1 MKQTIALGDTGFF
14 TILRGPSPSAVAP
27 IGSLAVHSPHTLF
40 NDLPPVGFLDASK
53 AAQYPRTMPDDILVA
68 IAHPGKRYVYRVPG
82 DREPFV
88 PTNHW
93 ALVRVSSPTV
103 TSAEYLETWFLTPAF
118 RAELDRHATGQTI
131 QRVSLSDFQKITIPV
146 PPLDVQR
153 KAAHTIQGLQ
163 DAEQRYRDVI
173 DAIRG
178 LKERELAELA
188 SQLTTEQ
195 AGEEGLHDHR

>member
-1 MKQTIALGDTGFF
+1 MTQTIALGDSGLF

-27 IGSLAVHSPHTLF
+27 TGSVAVHSPHTLF
-40 NDLPPVGFLDASK
+40 NDLPPVGFLDANK
-53 AAQYPRTMPDDILVA
+53 AAQYPRTLPDDVLVA

-93 ALVRVSSPTV
+93 ALVRVSSPTI

-131 QRVSLSDFQKITIPV
+131 QRVSLADFQRITIPM
-146 PPLDVQR
+146 PPLEVQR
-153 KAAHTIQGLQ
+153 KAAHTIRGLQ

-173 DAIRG
+173 DAIRA
-178 LKERELAELA
+178 LKDRELAELA
-188 SQLTTEQ
+188 NRLTHDPS
-195 AGEEGLHDHR
+195 AEGGTR

>member
-1 MKQTIALGDTGFF
+1 MTQTIALGDSGLF

-27 IGSLAVHSPHTLF
+27 TGSVAVHSPHTLF
-40 NDLPPVGFLDASK
+40 NDLLPVGFLDANK
-53 AAQYPRTMPDDILVA
+53 AAQYPRTLPDDVLVA

-93 ALVRVSSPTV
+93 ALVRVSSPTI

-131 QRVSLSDFQKITIPV
+131 QRVSLADFQRITIPM
-146 PPLDVQR
+146 PPLEVQR
-153 KAAHTIQGLQ
+153 KAAHTIRGLQ

-173 DAIRG
+173 DAIRA
-178 LKERELAELA
+178 LKDRELAELA
-188 SQLTTEQ
+188 NRLTHDPS
-195 AGEEGLHDHR
+195 AEGGTR

>member
-1 MKQTIALGDTGFF
+1 MSQTITLGDTGFF

-27 IGSLAVHSPHTLF
+27 TGSLAVHSPHTLF
-40 NDLPPVGFLDASK
+40 NDLPPVGFLDANK
-53 AAQYPRTMPDDILVA
+53 ASQYPRTLPDDILVA
-68 IAHPGKRYVYRVPG
+68 IAHPGKRYVYRVPR

-93 ALVRVSSPTV
+93 AVVRVSSPTT

-131 QRVSLSDFQKITIPV
+131 QRVSLADFQKITIPI

-153 KAAHTIQGLQ
+153 EAAHTIRGLQ
-163 DAEQRYRDVI
+163 DAEQRYRDGI
-173 DAIRG
+173 DAIRA

-188 SQLTTEQ
+188 SRLANQPS
-195 AGEEGLHDHR
+195 AGGGQHDYR

>member
-1 MKQTIALGDTGFF
+1 MKQTIHLGDTGFF

-40 NDLPPVGFLDASK
+40 NDLPPVGFLDVNK
-53 AAQYPRTMPDDILVA
+53 AAQYPRTLPDDILIA
-68 IAHPGKRYVYRVPG
+68 IAHPGKRYVYRVPR

-93 ALVRVSSPTV
+93 ALVRVSSPSI
-103 TSAEYLETWFLTPAF
+103 TSADYLETWFLTPAF

-131 QRVSLSDFQKITIPV
+131 QRVSLADFQKIAIPL

-153 KAAHTIQGLQ
+153 EAAHTIRGLQ

-173 DAIRG
+173 DAIRA

-188 SQLTTEQ
+188 NRLTADP
-195 AGEEGLHDHR
+195 AGEEGQR

>member
-1 MKQTIALGDTGFF
+1 MNQTIALGDTGFF

-27 IGSLAVHSPHTLF
+27 TGSLAVHSPHTLF
-40 NDLPPVGFLDASK
+40 NDLPPVGFLDANK

-93 ALVRVSSPTV
+93 ALVRVSSPTI

-131 QRVSLSDFQKITIPV
+131 QRSRAWRTFRRSRFRCRHWRFSVKP
-146 PPLDVQR
+146 R
-153 KAAHTIQGLQ
+153 IQSR
-163 DAEQRYRDVI
+163 ACRTPSRDI
-173 DAIRG
+173 ATSSMP
-178 LKERELAELA
+178 
-188 SQLTTEQ
+188 SQLSKRENWPSSR
-195 AGEEGLHDHR
+195 AN